1 MSADAKAAWTLQA
14 DGAARGNP
22 GPAAW
27 GVAVLDETGECVGGH
42 SGYLGRATNN
52 VAEYHG
58 LVEALKLAASSGADE
73 VSIQADSQ
81 LIVRQIE
88 GDYRVKH
95 PDLKPLYR
103 AAMDLISGFRSFRIR
118 HVPREENKQADRLV
132 NVALNRA
139 EGS

>member
-1 MSADAKAAWTLQA
+1 
-14 DGAARGNP
+14 
-22 GPAAW
+22 
-27 GVAVLDETGECVGGH
+27 VAVLDESGECIDGH

-58 LVEALKLAASSGADE
+58 LVEALKLAVSLGAEE
-73 VSIQADSQ
+73 VFIQADSQ
-81 LIVRQIE
+81 LIVCQIE
-88 GDYRVKH
+88 GVYRVKH

-103 AAMDLISGFRSFRIR
+103 AAMDLISEIRSFRIR

-139 EGS
+139 EATRRPPEAANP